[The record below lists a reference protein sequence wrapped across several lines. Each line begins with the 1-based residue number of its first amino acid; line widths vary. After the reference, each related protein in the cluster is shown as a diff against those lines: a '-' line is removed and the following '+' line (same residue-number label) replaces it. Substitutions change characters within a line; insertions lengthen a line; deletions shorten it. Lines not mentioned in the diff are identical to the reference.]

1 MPGNSCFCGR
11 PETSDYIELPFW
23 ETLYGTEVILL
34 STYQALEVMLD
45 FLQLMVTL
53 LIAFILDKKK

>member
-1 MPGNSCFCGR
+1 LRPAFCGR
-11 PETSDYIELPFW
+11 PEASDYIELPFW

>member
-1 MPGNSCFCGR
+1 M
-11 PETSDYIELPFW
+11 
-23 ETLYGTEVILL
+23 

>member
-1 MPGNSCFCGR
+1 MRPAFYGR
-11 PETSDYIELPFW
+11 PEASDYIELPFW